1 MASCNPSFGTTSVGP
16 ATARNRAIV
25 PRDTSARCQCA
36 RATARV
42 TLLAQIGNEGNA
54 EPSRPHAASLS
65 ANSSATSDEKTDQCQ
80 KAALRLG
87 TSLPGRCPAVG
98 KSVEDKRNAR
108 GSCSLPNHDRCASA
122 PLIGPSPSRKQWNSS
137 IGCDSNSHVPLGNHR
152 TPGCWRQTSGSAAAK
167 KEHPQLYRKS

>member
-1 MASCNPSFGTTSVGP
+1 MASCNPSFGTTSVAP
-16 ATARNRAIV
+16 TTARNRAIV

-42 TLLAQIGNEGNA
+42 TLLPQIGNEGKA
-54 EPSRPHAASLS
+54 EQSRPDAASLS
-65 ANSSATSDEKTDQCQ
+65 ANSGATSDEKIDQCQ

-122 PLIGPSPSRKQWNSS
+122 PRIGHSPPRKEWNSS
-137 IGCDSNSHVPLGNHR
+137 IGRDSNSPELLANHQTPESCAQTPLPSPNTH
-152 TPGCWRQTSGSAAAK
+152 TP
-167 KEHPQLYRKS
+167 P

>member
-1 MASCNPSFGTTSVGP
+1 MASCNPSFGTTSVAP
-16 ATARNRAIV
+16 TTARNRAIV

-42 TLLAQIGNEGNA
+42 TLLAKIGNEGNA
-54 EPSRPHAASLS
+54 EPSQPHAASLS
-65 ANSSATSDEKTDQCQ
+65 ANSGATSDEKIDQCQ

-108 GSCSLPNHDRCASA
+108 GSCSL
-122 PLIGPSPSRKQWNSS
+122 L
-137 IGCDSNSHVPLGNHR
+137 LGR
-152 TPGCWRQTSGSAAAK
+152 SGTARSGGTQTATC
-167 KEHPQLYRKS
+167 L